1 MLLIQLW
8 YLMKS
13 QPSWF
18 LVLFQLIMEP
28 ILFSQV
34 TNLACNLFSTVCT
47 VDNMP
52 VPASFTS
59 ENVKIRTYFIHTSLK
74 IPKTNCQASSPTP
87 TWKQWKRSIY
97 LQKLFGVLWEW
108 HCILNAEC
116 LWPCNGDCSPMSG
129 LRVLCPSVWPHQRPT
144 GNDMTPWRQ
153 AGRTAAHTRT
163 PPVLMSLTS
172 SVCAG
177 RPSDEDGP
185 AYACECRES
194 VNQSPRWP
202 VPRRGLHTLLS
213 LLKHTYTHTRMLNS
227 TASVWTLR
235 RGETKP
241 SGSKQKCVSV
251 PLSAGE
257 QRIPLKKAWHLKKPG
272 LALTRLNPAE
282 KEWLFQSARFVFLP
296 AP

>member
-1 MLLIQLW
+1 MGFFWLNIGNKAHAWVSLCGAAFTANWVTANTELLMCKWTQHHTSLWNMLLIQLW

-18 LVLFQLIMEP
+18 LFLFQLIVEP

-34 TNLACNLFSTVCT
+34 THLSCNLSSTVCA

-52 VPASFTS
+52 APVSFTQTDTS
-59 ENVKIRTYFIHTSLK
+59 ENVKIWTYFRHKSLK

-129 LRVLCPSVWPHQRPT
+129 LRVLCPSVWALQRPT

-163 PPVLMSLTS
+163 ASVLMSLTS

-177 RPSDEDGP
+177 RPSDGDGP

-202 VPRRGLHTLLS
+202 IPRRGLHTLLS
-213 LLKHTYTHTRMLNS
+213 LFTNTRTHTHTHMLNS

-235 RGETKP
+235 RG
-241 SGSKQKCVSV
+241 
-251 PLSAGE
+251 
-257 QRIPLKKAWHLKKPG
+257 
-272 LALTRLNPAE
+272 
-282 KEWLFQSARFVFLP
+282 
-296 AP
+296 